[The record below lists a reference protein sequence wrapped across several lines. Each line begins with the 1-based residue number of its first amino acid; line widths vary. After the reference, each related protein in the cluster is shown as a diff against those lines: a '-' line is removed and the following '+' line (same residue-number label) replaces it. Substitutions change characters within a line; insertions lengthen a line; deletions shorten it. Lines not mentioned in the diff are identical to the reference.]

1 MLNIPKCTQNMPK
14 HQLASTIRVGADLE
28 SFFLKGSRNEKEI
41 GKDGFGLL
49 GFQVWIA
56 SFQQRNDHANCLS
69 ESSMKNSIFNLIRI
83 HESELGLN
91 LGHSHLCYSFYAPS
105 GIFHALNDLIY
116 EVDIGSIQW
125 MGMLKC

>member
-83 HESELGLN
+83 HESI
-91 LGHSHLCYSFYAPS
+91 P
-105 GIFHALNDLIY
+105 
-116 EVDIGSIQW
+116 
-125 MGMLKC
+125 LKKIVLQV